1 MQRQLAAQQLVIQN
15 GWGANPDEDND
26 VLLTIDRTTIEMDH
40 HEFESMTDE
49 QWAEFRDSWHSN
61 RIRGRL
67 MDTLHNL
74 EETILEGIVDR
85 IEIEADDEDDEYE
98 RIIHENIAVQARMD
112 LVINNNDEPMPP
124 AIPQPTYQIF
134 VMTLTGQTITLEV
147 LPTDTL
153 VEIKA
158 QIAVRLNFIFMQ
170 PSDYY
175 LSFQSRRLE
184 NGRILICIYC
194 ICFMFLIC
202 YF

>member
-1 MQRQLAAQQLVIQN
+1 MSQFKV
-15 GWGANPDEDND
+15 
-26 VLLTIDRTTIEMDH
+26 
-40 HEFESMTDE
+40 
-49 QWAEFRDSWHSN
+49 
-61 RIRGRL
+61 
-67 MDTLHNL
+67 
-74 EETILEGIVDR
+74 
-85 IEIEADDEDDEYE
+85 EDDEYE
-98 RIIHENIAVQARMD
+98 RIIHANNDVQARMD
-112 LVINNNDEPMPP
+112 LVINNNEPMPP

-147 LPTDTL
+147 LPTDTH

-158 QIAVRLNFIFMQ
+158 KIADRLNLIFMQ